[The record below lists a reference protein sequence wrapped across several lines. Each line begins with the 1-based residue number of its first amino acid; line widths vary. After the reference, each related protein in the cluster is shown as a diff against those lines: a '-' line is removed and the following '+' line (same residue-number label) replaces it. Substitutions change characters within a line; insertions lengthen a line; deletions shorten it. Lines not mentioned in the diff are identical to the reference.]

1 MAAWRVALKTVLV
14 VDDDERLLV
23 MYRRAFDRVGQ
34 VLAAATPKEALQ
46 LAKQEAVHIAIVDLH
61 LGRASSIA
69 LLRELRALHPTAKIA
84 VISGYLTTDSTV
96 IAMQA
101 GANMVLDK
109 PVAPREI
116 LKRLQ
121 AAPPVDIK
129 DETPTLAEA
138 LDAHIARVYAD
149 CDGNVSETARRLGI
163 YRSSLQ
169 RRLRRHNIKRVP

>member
-1 MAAWRVALKTVLV
+1 VKSILV

-23 MYRRAFDRVGQ
+23 MYRRAFDRVGK
-34 VLAAATPKEALQ
+34 VLAAESAAEAIA
-46 LAKQEAVHIAIVDLH
+46 LAKQEPVQIAVVDLH

-69 LLRELRALHPTAKIA
+69 LLRELRMLHPTAKIA

-101 GANMVLDK
+101 GANLVLDK
-109 PVAPREI
+109 PVSPREI
-116 LKRLQ
+116 MKRLE
-121 AAPPVDIK
+121 AAPAADIK

>member
-1 MAAWRVALKTVLV
+1 MKTVLV

-34 VLAAATPKEALQ
+34 VLAAATPTEALL

>member
-1 MAAWRVALKTVLV
+1 MKSILV
-14 VDDDERLLV
+14 VDDDERLVV
-23 MYRRAFDRVGQ
+23 MYRRAFDRVGK
-34 VLAAATPKEALQ
+34 VLAASSPAEAIA
-46 LAKQEAVHIAIVDLH
+46 LAKEEPVQIAIVDLH

-69 LLRELRALHPTAKIA
+69 LLRELRALHPSAKIA

-101 GANMVLDK
+101 GADLVLDK

-116 LKRLQ
+116 LRRLE
-121 AAPPVDIK
+121 AAPPADIK

-169 RRLRRHNIKRVP
+169 RRLRRHTIKRVP

>member
-1 MAAWRVALKTVLV
+1 MKTVLV

-23 MYRRAFDRVGQ
+23 MYRRAFDKLGK
-34 VLAAATPKEALQ
+34 VLVAATPADAIA
-46 LAKQEAVHIAIVDLH
+46 LAKHEPVHIAVVDLH
-61 LGRASSIA
+61 LGRASSIS
-69 LLRELRALHPTAKIA
+69 LLRELRALHPNAKIA

-101 GANMVLDK
+101 GATLVLDK
-109 PVAPREI
+109 PMAPREI
-116 LKRLQ
+116 LKRLEG
-121 AAPPVDIK
+121 APRADIPQ
-129 DETPTLAEA
+129 DETPTLADA

-169 RRLRRHNIKRVP
+169 RRLKRHSIKRVP

>member
-1 MAAWRVALKTVLV
+1 MKTVLV

-34 VLAAATPKEALQ
+34 VLAAASPMEALQ

-121 AAPPVDIK
+121 AAPPADIK

>member
-1 MAAWRVALKTVLV
+1 MKTVLV
-14 VDDDERLLV
+14 VDDDETLLV
-23 MYRRAFDRVGQ
+23 MYRRAFDKLGN
-34 VLAAATPKEALQ
+34 VLAATSPTEAIK
-46 LAKQEAVHIAIVDLH
+46 LAKRESIDIAVVDLH
-61 LGRASSIA
+61 LGRASSIE
-69 LLRELRALHPTAKIA
+69 LVRQLRSLHGGAKIA

-96 IAMQA
+96 VAMQA
-101 GANMVLDK
+101 GATIVLDK

-116 LKRLQ
+116 LARVE
-121 AAPPVDIK
+121 AAPAPDIMK

-169 RRLRRHNIKRVP
+169 RRLKRKDVKRVQ